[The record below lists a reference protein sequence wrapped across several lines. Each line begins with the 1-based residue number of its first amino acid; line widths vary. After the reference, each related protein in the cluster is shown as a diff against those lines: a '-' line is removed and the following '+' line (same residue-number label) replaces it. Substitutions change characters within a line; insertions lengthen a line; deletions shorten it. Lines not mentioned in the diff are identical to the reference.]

1 MKKLFSTALFIT
13 LLSLATLAQAGD
25 SDLSSGK
32 YTLHAYTLSNG
43 APVDSKENLYIFTN
57 AMDSAFNKDES
68 YSHDSIEGI
77 NGERFQGITLKA
89 AYAPTSTITFHSS
102 IGLTNTSSD
111 ERLDYTERIGW
122 ELDLGMA
129 YKFLDNFAYEVH
141 FGYMDTGQLFTES
154 NKYADIE
161 NITIVT
167 NKLTMSF

>member
-1 MKKLFSTALFIT
+1 MRK
-13 LLSLATLAQAGD
+13 LLSTFLLLAGLSFVANAQAAD
-25 SDLSSGK
+25 NSLQSGK

-43 APVDSKENLYIFTN
+43 APTGSQQNLYVFSK

-68 YSHDSIEGI
+68 FAHHTIEGI

-102 IGLTNTSSD
+102 IGLTDTSTD
-111 ERLDYTERIGW
+111 ERLDYTDRIGW